1 MRNFRTWDVWKNS
14 KSLCLL
20 VYETTTAFPTEEKYG
35 LIRQIRRAAVSIP
48 SNIAEGAGRNFEK
61 YFKHFLHMSLGS
73 SFELETLFDLS
84 KDLNLINQEK
94 HEALAE
100 QLDHILCQLNS
111 FINKL

>member
-1 MRNFRTWDVWKNS
+1 M
-14 KSLCLL
+14 
-20 VYETTTAFPTEEKYG
+20 VYETTTAFPSKEKYG
-35 LIRQIRRAAVSIP
+35 LISQIRRAPVSIC
-48 SNIAEGAGRNFEK
+48 SNIAEGAGRNSEK
-61 YFKHFLHMSLGS
+61 DFKHFLHMSLGS

-100 QLDHILCQLNS
+100 QLDHIQRQLNS